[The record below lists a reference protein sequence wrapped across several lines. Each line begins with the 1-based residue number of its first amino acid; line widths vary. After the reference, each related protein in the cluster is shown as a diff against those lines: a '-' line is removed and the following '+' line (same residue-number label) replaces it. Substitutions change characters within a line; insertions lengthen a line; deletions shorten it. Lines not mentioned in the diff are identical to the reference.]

1 MINWALC
8 DSFFAH
14 GDSFISLHLVMV
26 SLHVVMVCKTNLEI
40 WLFQDWVSDSFQVC
54 FKTLIVMF
62 LFSDLRVELDWYS
75 TVSRN
80 VLLNMFQNMPNWKTC
95 QARQKCVDQNVQV
108 KHTRIKVK
116 FSWRKVYW
124 SKFGSYF
131 VEKFTNLSNCN
142 W

>member
-40 WLFQDWVSDSFQVC
+40 WLFQDWVSDSVQVC
-54 FKTLIVMF
+54 FKTLIVMC
-62 LFSDLRVELDWYS
+62 LFSDLRVELDWTDS
-75 TVSRN
+75 IKKCSVKHVDHVELT
-80 VLLNMFQNMPNWKTC
+80 MFQNMPNWKTC
-95 QARQKCVDQNVQV
+95 QARQKWN
-108 KHTRIKVK
+108 
-116 FSWRKVYW
+116 FLE
-124 SKFGSYF
+124 
-131 VEKFTNLSNCN
+131 EKFIDKYLEVISLKSLRIYLIAN